1 MTHEPPPPPLS
12 PSHEKVCETPDGFSI
27 DLRALKRAPIST
39 FLTLSNS
46 AHVFCFLGIKLCL
59 KAEVT
64 VQNGISLQKYF
75 IEKKKHLL

>member
-1 MTHEPPPPPLS
+1 MTHEPPSPPLS
-12 PSHEKVCETPDGFSI
+12 IKECVKLLTAYI
-27 DLRALKRAPIST
+27 DLRSLKSAPIFI

-46 AHVFCFLGIKLCL
+46 VHVFLFFIKLCL

-75 IEKKKHLL
+75 IEKKTLIVVR